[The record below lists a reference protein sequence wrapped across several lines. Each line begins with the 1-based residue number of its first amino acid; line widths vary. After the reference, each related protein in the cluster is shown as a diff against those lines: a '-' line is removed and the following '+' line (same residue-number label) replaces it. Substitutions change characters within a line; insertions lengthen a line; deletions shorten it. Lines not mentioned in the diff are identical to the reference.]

1 MIDISVFDKY
11 KIFMPAADGDGN
23 FGETL
28 TMPFIAGRGVGATQ
42 TFITVGAFDTRD
54 EAEACLKYIK
64 SKFAR
69 ALRSILK
76 VTQHNPPPKWAKV
89 PLQDFSS
96 ASDIDWR
103 GNVDEQLYRKYDL
116 DATEIE
122 FIERHVKAM
131 E

>member
-1 MIDISVFDKY
+1 ML
-11 KIFMPAADGDGN
+11 G
-23 FGETL
+23 
-28 TMPFIAGRGVGATQ
+28 
-42 TFITVGAFDTRD
+42 
-54 EAEACLKYIK
+54 
-64 SKFAR
+64 
-69 ALRSILK
+69 ILK
-76 VTQHNPPPKWAKV
+76 VTPVNHAATWAKV

-103 GNVDEQLYRKYDL
+103 GNVDEQLYRKYGL